1 MGTDAHVVAPPAP
14 TIASEASRKP
24 AAPALTRRA
33 SLTAVAALL
42 DYFVKAGVSL
52 VVTPILVGGLGR
64 TLFGIWEMLGR
75 IVGYMAATDG
85 RSTEALRLVIAQQQD
100 ADAATR
106 QRSVGAA
113 MAVFLLMV
121 PLVALV
127 GGTLAWFSPQITH
140 APPEQYANVRIAAA
154 FLVASFLFTGLSAIP
169 ESVLRGMNLGYKRMG
184 FQASLSILAGGL
196 AALAVY
202 QGWGLPGIG
211 ASQIVRA
218 LIIGVCY
225 WWLVRK
231 YVSWFSVARPARAN
245 VKSLLSM
252 SVWLSVGDLVSKLLL
267 ASDVIILG
275 AVISPAAV
283 TTYVLTGYA
292 ARTGLGIFVFTAGS
306 AMAGFGGVLGQGHV
320 ERAVKLRSELLT
332 MTWLFAT
339 VVGATILAWNQSF
352 LNLWVGAH
360 NYAGPW
366 VDLLIVLVVSQ
377 TAFIRTDA
385 YIIDAALRPRGR
397 VVIGAITMV
406 ATLAL
411 GITLTHFFG
420 ILGLCAGMLIG
431 RAIQSVAYP
440 LIVRACLKHP
450 KRTAGEILAAI
461 RLALVTAFLFAGA
474 NLVSRNCQAPSWPV
488 WLLAVG
494 MSVAVFGAVALV
506 LGPTAEAR
514 RTLISRI
521 RTILTGLRP
530 ARPKEAA

>member
-1 MGTDAHVVAPPAP
+1 M
-14 TIASEASRKP
+14 
-24 AAPALTRRA
+24 
-33 SLTAVAALL
+33 
-42 DYFVKAGVSL
+42 
-52 VVTPILVGGLGR
+52 
-64 TLFGIWEMLGR
+64 
-75 IVGYMAATDG
+75 
-85 RSTEALRLVIAQQQD
+85 
-100 ADAATR
+100 
-106 QRSVGAA
+106 SVG
-113 MAVFLLMV
+113 
-121 PLVALV
+121 
-127 GGTLAWFSPQITH
+127 
-140 APPEQYANVRIAAA
+140 
-154 FLVASFLFTGLSAIP
+154 
-169 ESVLRGMNLGYKRMG
+169 
-184 FQASLSILAGGL
+184 
-196 AALAVY
+196 
-202 QGWGLPGIG
+202 
-211 ASQIVRA
+211 
-218 LIIGVCY
+218 
-225 WWLVRK
+225 
-231 YVSWFSVARPARAN
+231 
-245 VKSLLSM
+245 
-252 SVWLSVGDLVSKLLL
+252 LSVGDLVSKLLL

-306 AMAGFGGVLGQGHV
+306 AMPGFGGLLGQGQV

-377 TAFIRTDA
+377 TALIRTDA

-397 VVIGAITMV
+397 VLISVVTMV

-420 ILGLCAGMLIG
+420 ILGLCVGMLIG

-440 LIVRACLKHP
+440 LIVRGCLKDP
-450 KRTAGEILAAI
+450 KRTTGEVLAAI

-474 NLVSRNCQAPSWPV
+474 NLLSRNFQAPG
-488 WLLAVG
+488 WLTWIPAV
-494 MSVAVFGAVALV
+494 MLSAAVFGFVALI
-506 LGPTAEAR
+506 LGPTPEAR

-521 RTILTGLRP
+521 RAILAGLRP